1 MRYEKLFLYSVNVK
15 YFRHWYYCL
24 KHWFHLCINFL
35 QDAQTSY
42 GFDRTAVEGEQN
54 KYISKDINSGRF
66 DLPQNQIISYSLED
80 DADLPKDTIIE
91 YSLEDEYGV
100 EGSGSAKVTHFNKDS
115 VQKLPQE
122 SYAYANDYYG
132 AASKI
137 GRKLETDYYG
147 NKSVLHF

>member
-1 MRYEKLFLYSVNVK
+1 MSDTK
-15 YFRHWYYCL
+15 YFWL
-24 KHWFHLCINFL
+24 KHQFHLYINFL
-35 QDAQTSY
+35 KDTQTSY

-54 KYISKDINSGRF
+54 KYISTDIKSGRF

-80 DADLPKDTIIE
+80 DADLPKDSIIE

-100 EGSGSAKVTHFNKDS
+100 ESSGSAKVTHFNKDS
-115 VQKLPQE
+115 VQKIPQE
-122 SYAYANDYYG
+122 SYAYANEYYG

-147 NKSVLHF
+147 NTRVFHY

>member
-1 MRYEKLFLYSVNVK
+1 M
-15 YFRHWYYCL
+15 
-24 KHWFHLCINFL
+24 
-35 QDAQTSY
+35 
-42 GFDRTAVEGEQN
+42 EGGQN
-54 KYISKDINSGRF
+54 KYISTNVNSGRF
-66 DLPQNQIISYSLED
+66 DLPQNQIVSYSLDD
-80 DADLPKDTIIE
+80 DAELPKDTIIA

-147 NKSVLHF
+147 NTGVLYY